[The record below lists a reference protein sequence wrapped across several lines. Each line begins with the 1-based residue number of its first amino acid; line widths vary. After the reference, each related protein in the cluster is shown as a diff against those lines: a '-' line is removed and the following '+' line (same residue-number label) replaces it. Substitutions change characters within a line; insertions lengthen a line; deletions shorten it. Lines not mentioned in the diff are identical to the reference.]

1 MRSRKDDHKL
11 CFAHMCTERLIDVDL
26 LKASGTYVN
35 ATFWDVK
42 LTRHSSDKLGT
53 MKQIA

>member
-11 CFAHMCTERLIDVDL
+11 CFAHMCTKRLIDVDL